1 MPLATQPFL
10 IVPANP
16 DTQVQQRQQQ
26 EIERKKA
33 ALAVEMEIMR
43 RKIAV
48 QELRQAGKPVP
59 PVRIVQGTM
68 F

>member
-1 MPLATQPFL
+1 LTRFGRCPQE
-10 IVPANP
+10 
-16 DTQVQQRQQQ
+16 QQRQQR

-33 ALAVEMEIMR
+33 ALAAEMEEMR

-59 PVRIVQGTM
+59 PVRL
-68 F
+68 